1 MNISVTVSVC
11 LVGRAPDFFSSVFFL
26 CVIVRCC
33 CAQTT
38 NDINCEWVFLCFIR
52 LHKTTVRRRKKNILH
67 TDDILIVSY
76 ILCKTIHFCVC
87 VWCAYDHTNETDLRS
102 LDSVGLFSRFMVFLS
117 CFASFQ
123 LHDYGLEKNNF
134 G

>member
-1 MNISVTVSVC
+1 MSCGPST
-11 LVGRAPDFFSSVFFL
+11 GFFFLLFFFCVLSSVVVVHKPRTISIASGF
-26 CVIVRCC
+26 
-33 CAQTT
+33 
-38 NDINCEWVFLCFIR
+38 FLCFIR

-102 LDSVGLFSRFMVFLS
+102 LDSAVFFVLWYFSAASLLFSFMIMVWKKITLANSQF
-117 CFASFQ
+117 
-123 LHDYGLEKNNF
+123 ETK
-134 G
+134 